1 MSVDSRLQAVVSGLQ
16 RIFGARLEAVVAYGP
31 SNQPVPHCLAL
42 VTTLAF
48 DDLSA
53 LATAAAT
60 WHEAG
65 VATPLVVPRDEFAA
79 SLDAFPIEYGEI
91 IDTHVPLHGDDPFA
105 GIAIDAGDL
114 RRAVEVQA
122 AGLLLHLRENFIEVE
137 GTPTDTDRLVRESA
151 PAFAALLRR
160 MARLDGAP
168 AADTMALAR
177 WATTRANL
185 DPRIVGDALNLA
197 DGAGDGVDAGR
208 LFPGYL
214 ATVASVRQIIDRWP
228 ID

>member
-31 SNQPVPHCLAL
+31 PNQPAPHCLAL
-42 VTTLAF
+42 VTSLTF
-48 DDLSA
+48 DDLST
-53 LATAAAT
+53 LATAAAI

-65 VATPLVVPRDEFAA
+65 AATPLVVPHDEFAA

-91 IDTHVPLHGDDPFA
+91 IDTHTPLYGDDPFA

-122 AGLLLHLRENFIEVE
+122 ASLLLHLRENFIEVE
-137 GTPTDTDRLVRESA
+137 GTPADVDRLVHESA

-160 MARLDGAP
+160 IARLDGAP

-177 WATTRANL
+177 WATHRASL
-185 DPRIVGDALNLA
+185 DPRIIGDVLSLA
-197 DGAGDGVDAGR
+197 DGTGQGIDAGR
-208 LFPGYL
+208 LFPDYL
-214 ATVASVRQIIDRWP
+214 TAVATVRQLIDRWP